1 MTKLDRLD
9 RIALTVYGAKNS
21 NGVEYLEDGADYAFS
36 ILDEKDGILT
46 VLVEEPVYSSRK
58 WTVARKIFEI
68 GKDGN
73 ISEKESLE
81 KEDRYSFSD
90 LTDEEFLK
98 RRVYN
103 FIKDHSTLYIERKQP
118 VMDTKRKIEKTK
130 ILYDYKKKEIEIAYQ
145 GTELLSDAEP
155 VIKFE
160 YPRSRYQYTGYGGN
174 FDDYYPV
181 EDDDDE
187 DETTDEYNWIKDED
201 HLITL

>member
-36 ILDEKDGILT
+36 ILDEKEGILT

-81 KEDRYSFSD
+81 KEDRYSFTD